1 MATAGATL
9 STVASTDSSTA
20 IIASNA
26 GRQGLMVFN
35 TDANILYLKYGA
47 TASATDFTVQIGSNV
62 LWEMPEP
69 VYTGAI
75 DGIWAADGSG
85 SAYIT
90 EL

>member
-9 STVASTDSSTA
+9 STVASSASSTA

-26 GRQGLMVFN
+26 GRVGLMVFN
-35 TDANILYLKYGA
+35 TDANNLYLKYGA
-47 TASATDFTVQIGSNV
+47 TASTTSFTVIIGTNV
-62 LWEMPEP
+62 LWEMPLP

-85 SAYIT
+85 SAFIT